1 MIHEFYY
8 GTSWHWPLP
17 YLPRVMLSYNMLRK
31 IKTTWDINIPFMMDS
46 GAFSVILK
54 YGKYPFTPEEYAS
67 GIEKWHPDIAWTMD
81 YPCEPSVQKRGGY
94 NPKTAQ
100 ELTMDNQIRLLDL
113 NTNTQMVVQGWEIS
127 DYLANLD
134 RIKEQG
140 LLTEH
145 LGIGS
150 ICRRGQ
156 VKEIARIIRA
166 VHNNVPEGIKLHG
179 FGIKTSILSMDSV
192 HWLYSAD
199 SMSWD
204 MERRYSWSTINN
216 NRGVVWQQ
224 KVPALLSHI
233 NKIER
238 MITPDERQASLIS
251 TSREANPM
259 EVAS

>member
-100 ELTMDNQIRLLDL
+100 EMTIDNQIRLLDL
-113 NTNTQMVVQGWEIS
+113 NVDTQMVVQGWEIP

-179 FGIKTSILSMDSV
+179 FGIKVSV
-192 HWLYSAD
+192 LKDTDAKFELYSAD
-199 SMSWD
+199 SMSWAI
-204 MERRYSWSTINN
+204 EAFGKYENN
-216 NRGVVWQQ
+216 GKGATGKRIVDKLPVLQLYIQ
-224 KVPALLSHI
+224 
-233 NKIER
+233 KIE
-238 MITPDERQASLIS
+238 ELL
-251 TSREANPM
+251 NPI
-259 EVAS
+259 EPLYAETLK

>member
-8 GTSWHWPLP
+8 GSSWHWPLP

-31 IKTTWDINIPFMMDS
+31 IKTTWDIDIPFMMDS
-46 GAFSVILK
+46 GAFAVILK
-54 YGKYPFTPEEYAS
+54 YGKYPFTPDEYAS

-81 YPCEPSVQKRGGY
+81 YPCEPSVQERGGY

-113 NTNTQMVVQGWEIS
+113 NVDTQMVVQGWEIP

-179 FGIKTSILSMDSV
+179 FGIKVSV
-192 HWLYSAD
+192 LKDTDAKFELYSAD
-199 SMSWD
+199 SMSWAI
-204 MERRYSWSTINN
+204 EAFGKYENN
-216 NRGVVWQQ
+216 GKGATGKRIVDKLPVLQLYIQ
-224 KVPALLSHI
+224 
-233 NKIER
+233 KIE
-238 MITPDERQASLIS
+238 ELL
-251 TSREANPM
+251 NPI
-259 EVAS
+259 EPLYAETLK